1 MNLSGDIDIRLLY
14 IQVFTQGKYIRK
26 IKFLTVIITY
36 WNVDSTFWVF
46 LGQLFFFFFLRLR
59 FGQKTGTGL
68 SSLSWK
74 ILVDIWNA
82 PSFCQGMG
90 DVQIYR
96 HQQYREYICA
106 GYTRHQRSI
115 YSEDTCE
122 KRQTVISL
130 NWYRCKLGTRIRP
143 AFYSTRS
150 STGSDQSAK
159 KKSMKWNLVF
169 INLVFVVFHLLLQVF
184 AQFGKLLSFLTA
196 QHTQW
201 VNSHNPDPASCLVS
215 LSFDSPCLST
225 KLFQDS

>member
-1 MNLSGDIDIRLLY
+1 MWIAL
-14 IQVFTQGKYIRK
+14 
-26 IKFLTVIITY
+26 
-36 WNVDSTFWVF
+36 WVF
-46 LGQLFFFFFLRLR
+46 LGQLFFFFFFLRLR

-159 KKSMKWNLVF
+159 KKN
-169 INLVFVVFHLLLQVF
+169 
-184 AQFGKLLSFLTA
+184 
-196 QHTQW
+196 QW
-201 VNSHNPDPASCLVS
+201 SGTLCSSIWSLWYSTSSSKCLRSLASCSRSWRHNTHSESIHTTLIPPAVW
-215 LSFDSPCLST
+215 SPCPST
-225 KLFQDS
+225 ALAFPQNFFRTANPHPCGCSHHPMNYGYW